1 MEKKNLIG
9 FLQINLHI
17 NKTVISWKLM
27 WETTPYIKDKYQLST
42 EYILPEFCII
52 DHWSEHPTPFIFS
65 KSTWNP
71 ISKKKKILYF
81 ITPQNIIYA
90 CMYMKILL
98 RIKTL
103 LCTIESLLNWIDYYI
118 QIIFL
123 EMQIWYD
130 FKSQSIFAK

>member
-1 MEKKNLIG
+1 MIIKFKLKWKKKNLIV

-27 WETTPYIKDKYQLST
+27 WEITRYIPVKDKTQLSK

-52 DHWSEHPTPFIFS
+52 DHWSEHPTPCSSLVNQHEIQYL
-65 KSTWNP
+65 
-71 ISKKKKILYF
+71 KKKILYF

-90 CMYMKILL
+90 WHCMYLKILL

-103 LCTIESLLNWIDYYI
+103 LCMIESLLNWIEYLFRDVN
-118 QIIFL
+118 
-123 EMQIWYD
+123 MIW
-130 FKSQSIFAK
+130 F

>member
-1 MEKKNLIG
+1 MIPKFKLKWKKNLIV

-27 WETTPYIKDKYQLST
+27 WEITRYIPVKDKTQLSK

-52 DHWSEHPTPFIFS
+52 DHWSEHPTPCSSLVNQHEIQYL
-65 KSTWNP
+65 
-71 ISKKKKILYF
+71 KKKILYF

-90 CMYMKILL
+90 WHCMYLKILL

-103 LCTIESLLNWIDYYI
+103 LCMIESLLNWIEYLFRDVN
-118 QIIFL
+118 
-123 EMQIWYD
+123 MIW
-130 FKSQSIFAK
+130 F

>member
-71 ISKKKKILYF
+71 ISKRKDTVF
-81 ITPQNIIYA
+81 
-90 CMYMKILL
+90 
-98 RIKTL
+98 
-103 LCTIESLLNWIDYYI
+103 YYI
-118 QIIFL
+118 SEYNICMHVHENSSENQNVALHDWKFTKL
-123 EMQIWYD
+123 NRLLYTNYLFRDANMIW
-130 FKSQSIFAK
+130 F